1 MFSSYFDRGK
11 SAFHHAG
18 VVFPP
23 SIVTKTHSLD
33 IFIAQNNTKAIFT
46 IVFVWTGSK
55 SLKASRI
62 KTYLNPT
69 NNGKWKFFFDDSLN
83 THGEN

>member
-1 MFSSYFDRGK
+1 MFSSYFHRGK

-33 IFIAQNNTKAIFT
+33 IFIAQNNTKAIFPST
-46 IVFVWTGSK
+46 FFI
-55 SLKASRI
+55 LLAS
-62 KTYLNPT
+62 
-69 NNGKWKFFFDDSLN
+69 
-83 THGEN
+83 